1 MNTLQ
6 ENYMLVKGL
15 TKEAR
20 RELIELLLDIRDT
33 NNEYGCTIATS
44 LTLIVLL
51 KLDANITLTIE
62 EITSLA
68 EFVRAIDTEE
78 SIYANTN

>member
-20 RELIELLLDIRDT
+20 REVIELLLDIRDT
-33 NNEYGCTIATS
+33 NNEDECTIATS
-44 LTLIVLL
+44 LMLIVLL
-51 KLDANITLTIE
+51 KLDANIVLTIE
-62 EITSLA
+62 ETNNLA